1 MSARTIVRYSRDLS
15 DFAAWCADRE
25 ARSASAADRAAVH
38 KLTEAAHL
46 VSGLQIGDLSVVQT
60 RLLLNLARVGLA
72 ATQGPKATA
81 RAARVDELREWLETT
96 RPSVRNVAELRALP
110 GFPKAAKLLADS
122 TLRRRLTEAGIGT
135 RRGGRPRKPVQKG

>member
-1 MSARTIVRYSRDLS
+1 MSVRTIVRYSRDLS
-15 DFAAWCADRE
+15 DFAAWRADRE

-72 ATQGPKATA
+72 VTRGARKSIKAE
-81 RAARVDELREWLETT
+81 RVDELRAFLAS
-96 RPSVRNVAELRALP
+96 RPAVRNVAELRALP
-110 GFPKAAKLLADS
+110 DLPKAAQRLSDA
-122 TLRRRLTEAGIGT
+122 TLRRKLREAGVT
-135 RRGGRPRKPVQKG
+135 LAGGRPRKT